1 MTGRER
7 MAVFGVLLWLSG
19 CAATPETGG
28 SAVPRDPD
36 RASVLA
42 RRGDLDW
49 QAGREDAAIDAWQQ
63 AVALNPQD
71 AVAVNNLALA
81 LAERHRYAEAARLL
95 DDGIRHSPGVPDL
108 HYNLAVLCEL
118 YLLQLDCALVH
129 YRAYLDLTGDD
140 APDVS
145 GWVADLERR
154 LAP

>member
-7 MAVFGVLLWLSG
+7 MAVFGVLLWLAG

-95 DDGIRHSPGVPDL
+95 DDGIPPFAQGAGPPLQPGGPLRAVPAATGLRPGSLPGVP
-108 HYNLAVLCEL
+108 
-118 YLLQLDCALVH
+118 
-129 YRAYLDLTGDD
+129 
-140 APDVS
+140 
-145 GWVADLERR
+145 
-154 LAP
+154 